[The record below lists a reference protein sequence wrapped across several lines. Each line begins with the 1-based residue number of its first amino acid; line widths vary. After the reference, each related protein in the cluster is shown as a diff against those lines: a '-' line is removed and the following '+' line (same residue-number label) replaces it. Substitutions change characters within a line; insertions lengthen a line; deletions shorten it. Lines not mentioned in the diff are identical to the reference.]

1 MDARSRHSA
10 AHKMDGALLH
20 VLIDLHVHTVVSA
33 CAEVEMIPPLII
45 RRAREL
51 GLGMIAVTDHNTV
64 ENLQAVQ
71 RAAEGSG
78 ITVLAGMEVQ
88 TREEVHILCLFDTL
102 DQALAWQQVV
112 YAHLPALPN
121 QEKVFGAQFVVDETG
136 DFVCMN
142 ERLLQ
147 AATYLSLERVIAGV
161 RDLDGLP
168 IAAHVDRQ
176 AFGLLASLGFIPAG
190 LALGGLEIS
199 CHTTPLALVQ
209 RHPDLEGWPLVMSGD
224 AHRLS
229 EMRASTLAVVGS
241 PDIAELEYA
250 LRGERGREIRLLL

>member
-1 MDARSRHSA
+1 MDARLHHSSA
-10 AHKMDGALLH
+10 REVDGALRH
-20 VLIDLHVHTVVSA
+20 ILIDLHVHTVVSA

-51 GLGMIAVTDHNTV
+51 GLGMIAVTDHNTA
-64 ENLQAVQ
+64 ENVQAVQ
-71 RAAEGSG
+71 RAARASG
-78 ITVLAGMEVQ
+78 ITVLAAMEVQ
-88 TREEVHILCLFDTL
+88 TREEVHIICLFDTL
-102 DQALAWQQVV
+102 DQALAWQAVV
-112 YAHLPALPN
+112 YAHLPALRN

-136 DFVCMN
+136 GFVRMN

-147 AATYLSLERVIAGV
+147 VATHLSLERVIAGV

-199 CHTTPLALVQ
+199 RHTTPVAFVEQ
-209 RHPDLEGWPLVMSGD
+209 HPSLGEWPLVVSGD

-229 EMRASTLAVVGS
+229 EMRASTLAIVGG
-241 PDIAELEYA
+241 PNIAELEYA